1 MNAPAITLPRWFGR
15 RRVWL
20 VLAGLVV
27 FSGVATLV
35 WRLGHWRDLD
45 FIEHHMPVSTDI
57 PTALAIAP
65 DGAVWFTIE
74 FSDAI
79 AVFRNGRIE
88 RLRKGSQNLEPLGLA
103 VDATGNAWYTDAS
116 RRAISQISPA
126 GSIQSFPLSTPIVR
140 LGRLAVAPD
149 GAVWFADATTASVA
163 RLKDGK
169 FTRYDVGSL
178 GATPYGIA
186 VDADGSV
193 WTTLQGGEQLGLIS
207 SGGEVI
213 ALDTPTRNSG
223 LSDLAVDR
231 SGAVWFLEMRANQI
245 GRYANG
251 RFAEFPIPTASAGL
265 TAIAAA
271 PDGAVWFTEISAGK
285 LGRLRD
291 GRVSEFSPPRANAR
305 PFGVT
310 VDSAN
315 NVWYTDLSGWLG
327 MLPATVAKAP

>member
-1 MNAPAITLPRWFGR
+1 MNATAITISRQFGR
-15 RRVWL
+15 WQGW
-20 VLAGLVV
+20 VLAALLVAAGLGA
-27 FSGVATLV
+27 FV
-35 WRLGHWRDLD
+35 WHLRVRSDPGFVEYPMLAK
-45 FIEHHMPVSTDI
+45 TDI
-57 PTALAIAP
+57 PAAVAVAP
-65 DGAVWFTIE
+65 NGAVWFTIE

-79 AVFRNGRIE
+79 GVLRDGKIGRFRKPG
-88 RLRKGSQNLEPLGLA
+88 QNLEPLGLA
-103 VDATGNAWYTDAS
+103 ADAAGGAWFTDTPM
-116 RRAISQISPA
+116 RAISHISPD
-126 GSIQSFPLSTPIVR
+126 GRIGSFPLSTPIVR
-140 LGRLAVAPD
+140 LGRLAVALD

-193 WTTLQGGEQLGLIS
+193 WTTLQGAEQLGLIS
-207 SGGEVI
+207 SGGEVT

-291 GRVSEFSPPRANAR
+291 GRVSEFSLPRANAR